1 METVVYT
8 VIVLGVSCT
17 GAGQAEHRG
26 GPHPA
31 PRSVYA
37 CHLSCYP
44 EYDVI
49 PRAAET
55 LQHEDIFFFVPIYA
69 DLKFGKGSFKS
80 LMFSKDVS
88 KIMHAPPNLSAHFSR
103 LSTK

>member
-1 METVVYT
+1 METVVNT
-8 VIVLGVSCT
+8 VIVLRVPCA

-26 GPHPA
+26 GPHSA

-49 PRAAET
+49 PRTVET

-69 DLKFGKGSFKS
+69 DLKFGKGSFES
-80 LMFSKDVS
+80 LMFSKHVS